1 MRTADGVGDHEA
13 QRDARMPEQRRANGG
28 VTVQVEIGLHRRSHL
43 GPGGLDRLRGIAA
56 RDALR
61 FLAGQIAFVE
71 GHLAI
76 AADIDIDAPAFA
88 LGRSEE
94 RRVGKEWVRQCRSR
108 WSPYDEKNKTK
119 YTIYTVTSN
128 YIE

>member
-88 LGRSEE
+88 LRSEE
-94 RRVGKEWVRQCRSR
+94 HTSELQSLMRTSYAVFRLKKKK
-108 WSPYDEKNKTK
+108 KNL
-119 YTIYTVTSN
+119 YTL
-128 YIE
+128 